1 MFRPAKRPFPF
12 GPAFQPQLGQRL
24 QPGQP
29 KLFSGLLCGPASLP
43 LAVSLNRQAHL
54 PPQLA
59 DTVAVYSAAMTLCQ
73 DSCDFGVAKSLRIQ
87 FFQRRRNDLVAD
99 LHPRLAKSEAVGLL
113 IDASNRATVL
123 GGQYANRLS
132 AVQSPQLFVFLRR
145 PKLSHG

>member
-1 MFRPAKRPFPF
+1 MSAESDLRALL
-12 GPAFQPQLGQRL
+12 A
-24 QPGQP
+24 
-29 KLFSGLLCGPASLP
+29 SGRIHSP
-43 LAVSLNRQAHL
+43 V
-54 PPQLA
+54 LA

-73 DSCDFGVAKSLRIQ
+73 DSCDFGVAKTLWIQ

-145 PKLSHG
+145 PKLSHS